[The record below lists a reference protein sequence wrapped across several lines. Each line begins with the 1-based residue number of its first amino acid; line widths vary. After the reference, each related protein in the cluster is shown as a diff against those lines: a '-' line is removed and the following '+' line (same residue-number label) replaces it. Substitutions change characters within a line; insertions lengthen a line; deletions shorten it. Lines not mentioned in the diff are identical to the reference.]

1 MNFICLARKNNEKI
15 KKKKL
20 VGFTILLI
28 LHLFIFYFL
37 FLTEM
42 IEAHIT
48 FIKKIN
54 NLFGQMGFKG

>member
-15 KKKKL
+15 KKKIQL
-20 VGFTILLI
+20 DLPYYSYYTF
-28 LHLFIFYFL
+28 F